1 MFHHVAIGHTMNGA
15 SAEIAPAA
23 SGWHALLLRALALF
37 AVLAL
42 AAGCATTSEPI
53 QTMAPAPGSSAKYS
67 ALVIDAASGDTLYQ
81 ANATATRYPASLTKM
96 MTL

>member
-23 SGWHALLLRALALF
+23 SGWHALLRRALALF
-37 AVLAL
+37 AVLVL

-53 QTMAPAPGSSAKYS
+53 QMIG
-67 ALVIDAASGDTLYQ
+67 
-81 ANATATRYPASLTKM
+81 ATAWIVCKIFRACDRCGKR
-96 MTL
+96 